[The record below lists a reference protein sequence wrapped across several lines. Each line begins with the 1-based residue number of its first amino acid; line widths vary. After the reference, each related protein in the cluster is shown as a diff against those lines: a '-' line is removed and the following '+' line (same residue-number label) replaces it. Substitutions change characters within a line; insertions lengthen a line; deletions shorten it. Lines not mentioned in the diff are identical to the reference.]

1 MKKIVLGILSVIF
14 ASYLIAQEGAKKHQF
29 IGVDKCKTC
38 HKTEKQ
44 GKQVAIWEASKHA
57 QAFATLKSEESI
69 KIAKEKG
76 IAKAPHE
83 APECLKCHASGY
95 DLVGDTTLVG
105 PKFAVEHGVQCE
117 TCHGAGGDYKTKKI
131 MESREESIK
140 NGMKAI
146 LVADGT
152 AEKQCRTCH
161 NEESPTFKGFN
172 FEEQWKKIA
181 HPVPAG

>member
-1 MKKIVLGILSVIF
+1 MKQIVLVLLAVVF
-14 ASYLIAQEGAKKHQF
+14 ASYLIAQASSKQHQYV
-29 IGVDKCKTC
+29 GVDRCKTC

-44 GKQVAIWEASKHA
+44 GKQASIWEASQHA
-57 QAFATLKSEESI
+57 QAYATLKSDEAV

-83 APECLKCHASGY
+83 AAECLKCHASAY
-95 DLVGDTTLVG
+95 NLVGDTTLVG
-105 PKFAVEHGVQCE
+105 SKFVVEHGVQCE
-117 TCHGAGGDYKTKKI
+117 TCHGAGGSYRTKKI

-140 NGMKAI
+140 NGMNPI

-152 AEKQCRTCH
+152 AEKLCRTCH

-172 FEEQWKKIA
+172 FEEEWKKIA